1 MRLFPLSQDC
11 PRKKDTL
18 LSEYSNNLGMAI
30 MRRKA
35 ILALKAARMETEMAM
50 RARTEFIASMSH
62 ELRTPLN
69 AIIGFSELLHGRAA
83 ENPEQVR
90 EYAGYINEAA
100 KHLLELINQVLD
112 ISKIHSGR
120 MELSIME
127 VDVVE
132 QIRHCLRLV
141 MSRAREGGITIRENL
156 PDDLPLIEADETRV
170 RQIIINLLSN
180 AVKFTPKGGMVEVGC
195 RYLEDEE
202 MMEIRICDTG
212 KGMTP
217 QEVARACEP
226 FEQIHDQLSQKHLE
240 GTGLGLPIS
249 IAIAEMHGGRVEIR
263 SKKGEG
269 TCISVFL
276 PRRQENDR
284 DGTERDS

>member
-1 MRLFPLSQDC
+1 MRYFSLSQDC
-11 PRKKDTL
+11 QKKKDTL
-18 LSEYSNNLGMAI
+18 ISEYANNLGMAI

-35 ILALKAARMETEMAM
+35 MIALKAARMESEMAL
-50 RARTEFIASMSH
+50 RARTEFVASMSH

-69 AIIGFSELLHGRAA
+69 AIIGFSELLGTRSA

-120 MELSIME
+120 MELSIGQ
-127 VDVVE
+127 VDVAE
-132 QIRHCLRLV
+132 QVRHCLQLI
-141 MSRAREGGITIRENL
+141 MPRAAEGGVTMREEL
-156 PDDLPLIEADETRV
+156 PEDLPVIEGDETRI
-170 RQIIINLLSN
+170 RQIILNLLSN
-180 AVKFTPKGGMVEVGC
+180 AVKFTPRGGEVTAAC
-195 RYLEDEE
+195 AWLEEQG

-212 KGMTP
+212 EGMTP

-226 FEQIHDQLSQKHLE
+226 FEQIHDQLKKKHE

-249 IAIAEMHGGRVEIR
+249 IAIAEMHGGRLEISSR
-263 SKKGEG
+263 KGEG
-269 TCISVFL
+269 TCIRVLL
-276 PRRQENDR
+276 PHRQAANGKTGAR
-284 DGTERDS
+284 T